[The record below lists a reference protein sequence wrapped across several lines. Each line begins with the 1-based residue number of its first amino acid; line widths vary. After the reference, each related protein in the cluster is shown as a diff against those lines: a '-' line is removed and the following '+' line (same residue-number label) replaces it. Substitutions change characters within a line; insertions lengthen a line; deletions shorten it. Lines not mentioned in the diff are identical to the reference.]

1 MTDRAADA
9 LVLVFTQGVSLKQW
23 DETGLL
29 GREVLLYE
37 PIAASFGTVVLV
49 TDGGHTDV
57 AIAEKLPFPALVV
70 CNESRLPEHEHHA
83 ALPSRVAGLLKGS
96 KNAIVKT
103 NQMVGGER
111 AVAITSALREA
122 GVRTGLVARGGYLHS
137 RFIASHFGP
146 ESAEAAEAGAS
157 EGELC
162 RAADVVVAST
172 DAMIEDLRWRHGIG
186 VDRTVVQPNFVADAD
201 PGYAEL
207 EREPGE
213 IMYAGQLVRR
223 KRVDTLIDAMAYLPD
238 VTRKGAFLT
247 VIGDGEERGN
257 LQEQARRLGVDVR
270 FEGRIPHLELIERL
284 KGCAIYAQAS
294 ELEGHPKTVLEA
306 MGAGCAVVVAD
317 TPGQREVVE
326 HGVNGLRI
334 APDPL
339 VFARTFDVLLNDR
352 ELCIGLGMSAANCA
366 SARFGLAQTIELE
379 HQIHRMALE
388 RAGEATQS
396 PPGAVRWGAE
406 LLQAPAQQQVEAWSR
421 SLSGFARRLAPK
433 DRARFLLGLDDP
445 LYKLQGL
452 AAVEAD
458 GGLHPKHRLMRYHDF
473 FTQRIEHG
481 QRVLDLG
488 CGVGALGASIA
499 AATGAIVVGMD
510 FSEESLE
517 KARRRAAQDDIAG
530 RLTLV
535 HGDITKDRAEG
546 SFDVIVLSNVLEHLA
561 DRPGLLAKYASW
573 YGPEKFLIR
582 VPAFDREWRVPWKRE
597 LGVEWRLDPTHETEH
612 TREQLEAELASA
624 GLRVTEF
631 QSTWGEYWLVA
642 VPDAAEQRRA
652 G

>member
-1 MTDRAADA
+1 MSDRTADA

-23 DETGLL
+23 DRTGLL
-29 GREVLLYE
+29 GRESLLYE
-37 PIAASFGTVVLV
+37 PLASGFGTVVFV
-49 TDGGHTDV
+49 TDGDHSDI
-57 AIAEKLPFPALVV
+57 AIAEKLPFRALVV
-70 CNESRLPEHEHHA
+70 CNEARLPEHEHHA
-83 ALPSRVAGLLKGS
+83 ALPGRVAGLLRGS
-96 KNAIVKT
+96 KSAIVKT

-111 AVAITSALREA
+111 AVAIAVALRGA
-122 GVRTGLVARGGYLHS
+122 GVRTGLIARGGYLHS
-137 RFIASHFGP
+137 RFVASQFGP
-146 ESAEAAEAGAS
+146 ESVEAIEAGAS

-162 RAADVVVAST
+162 RAADAVVAST
-172 DAMIEDLRWRHGIG
+172 ETMIDDLRWRYGLS
-186 VDRTVVQPNFVADAD
+186 VERTVVQPNFVADAD
-201 PGYAEL
+201 PGYAEA

-213 IMYAGQLVRR
+213 ILYAGQLVRR
-223 KRVDTLIDAMAYLPD
+223 KRVDILIDAMAYLPD

-247 VIGDGEERGN
+247 VIGDGEEREN
-257 LQEQARRLGVDVR
+257 LQEQAKRLGVDVR
-270 FEGRIPHLELIERL
+270 FEGRIPHTELIERL
-284 KGCAIYAQAS
+284 KACAIYAQAS

-352 ELCIGLGMSAANCA
+352 ELCIGLGMSAANCV

-379 HQIHRMALE
+379 RRIHKMALV
-388 RAGEATQS
+388 RAGEAAQT
-396 PPGAVRWGAE
+396 PPGAVRWGAD
-406 LLQAPAQQQVEAWSR
+406 LLKAGAEQQVEAWSR
-421 SLSGFARRLAPK
+421 SLSGFARRLSPK

-473 FTQRIEHG
+473 FTQRVEPG

-499 AATGAIVVGMD
+499 MACDATVVGMD
-510 FSEESLE
+510 LSDTSLE
-517 KARRRAAQDDIAG
+517 KARARAASDNIAD
-530 RLTLV
+530 RMTLV

-561 DRPGLLAKYASW
+561 DRPGLLAKYAAW
-573 YGPEKFLIR
+573 YSPKKFLIR

-612 TREQLEAELASA
+612 TREQLEAELGSA
-624 GLRVTEF
+624 GLRITEF
-631 QSTWGEYWLVA
+631 VCNWGEYWLVA
-642 VPDAAEQRRA
+642 VPEAVEQRRA